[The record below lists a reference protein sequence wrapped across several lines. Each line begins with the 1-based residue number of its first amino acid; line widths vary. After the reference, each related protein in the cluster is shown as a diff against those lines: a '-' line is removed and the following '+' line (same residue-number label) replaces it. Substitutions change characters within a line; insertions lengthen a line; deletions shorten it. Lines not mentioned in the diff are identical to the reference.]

1 MAGASVELSD
11 ALLINP
17 NDTDQIEQAICR
29 ALKMPLEEQR
39 ERLQRMQAILSVQTV
54 NKWAADFMREWRQ
67 TAEKK
72 TNDYKRKRSPHKTR
86 TKSKHYMTKRK
97 ALDFAG
103 LRRNINC
110 IQKSSGRCSS
120 NTCITR
126 PVTAFLF
133 RLSESCNH

>member
-39 ERLQRMQAILSVQTV
+39 ERLQRIASHPFGSNRKQMGCGFHERM
-54 NKWAADFMREWRQ
+54 AADRRE
-67 TAEKK
+67 K

-97 ALDFAG
+97 SA
-103 LRRNINC
+103 
-110 IQKSSGRCSS
+110 
-120 NTCITR
+120 
-126 PVTAFLF
+126 
-133 RLSESCNH
+133 